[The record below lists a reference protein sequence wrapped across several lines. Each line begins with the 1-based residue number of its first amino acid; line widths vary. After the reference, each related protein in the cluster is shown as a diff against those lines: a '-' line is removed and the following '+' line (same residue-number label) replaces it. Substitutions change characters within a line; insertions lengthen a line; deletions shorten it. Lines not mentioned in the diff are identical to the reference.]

1 MAPQTSAMRGRVCV
15 VTGATDGIGRHTAEK
30 LAAAGARVVVHGRNE
45 ARAKEAAERVASA
58 TGVERSQVGSVHAD
72 LSALEEVRGLADQIR
87 GVCDHVDVFVLNAGV
102 YAPHRQVSRDGYEL
116 TWAVN
121 VLSPYALVAHTAD
134 LLVRGNRPR
143 VVVTS
148 SISQGG
154 AHEKHVRHVLQDG
167 RGDAGPRY
175 DAHAAYALSKLSDAI
190 LAMEL
195 SDRLRGI
202 ATVNALDPGTVNTKM
217 LLAGWGPIGI
227 DVANADAEYYLST
240 SEEVEGITGKYFVN
254 NHESRASPFAYDTEI
269 RTSMWSLWEK
279 QTGVSFPNLE
289 RRP

>member
-1 MAPQTSAMRGRVCV
+1 MKSMASTMRGRVCV

-45 ARAKEAAERVASA
+45 ASAREAAERVANA
-58 TGVERSQVGSVHAD
+58 TGAERTQVSCVHAD
-72 LSALEEVRGLADQIR
+72 LSALEEVRGLAEQIR
-87 GVCDHVDVFVLNAGV
+87 GVCDSVDVLVLNAGV
-102 YAPHRQVSRDGYEL
+102 YAPQRQVSKDGYEL

-134 LLVRGNRPR
+134 LLVRGDRPR

-154 AHEKHVRHVLQDG
+154 ARENHVRHVLQDA
-167 RGDAGPRY
+167 RGDAGPKY
-175 DAHAAYALSKLSDAI
+175 DGHASYALSKLSDAI

-195 SDRLRGI
+195 SERLQGI
-202 ATVNALDPGTVNTKM
+202 ATVNSLDPGTVNTKM

-227 DVANADAEYYLST
+227 EVNDADAELYLST

-254 NHESRASPFAYDTEI
+254 NRESRASSLAYDPEI
-269 RTSMWSLWEK
+269 RASMWTLWEK
-279 QTGVSFPNLE
+279 QTGVSFPTLE
-289 RRP
+289 RR